1 MTDQDSPT
9 SARPTGRGGR
19 GRLPKGHLAC
29 PIPRGASRRLGAVIG
44 SLPGA
49 ARGFMPTIMLLM
61 AASACLPASM
71 EGDRVA
77 GAWPADLP
85 AFAGAEGFGRN
96 ATGWRGGRVI
106 KVTTLEDHGPGS
118 LRACAEGD
126 RPRVC
131 IFEVA
136 GTIAVDST
144 IAVGSN
150 VYLAG
155 QSAPGEGVQLRLG
168 YSPHRPLMVHT
179 ASDVVIRHL
188 RLRPGPPRIPSSN
201 VDGIGIFDSHDVI
214 LDHLSVQYA
223 TDELIDV
230 GTLRGTTFDIT
241 IQDSLL
247 AWGLDRAN
255 HPRRRHSKGALIC
268 AMNSRGECGR
278 ITLLRNLFAHNRD
291 RNPDVK
297 GTSIGPVEIVNN
309 VFYDPISQFGEFYD
323 LYGDLRINYIGNTT
337 LSGPSTR
344 RTRTPYAFDIDDFSP
359 AYDVRVYVRDNVN
372 AHRREPSEP
381 DELVAPPEVRAWLAP
396 EPFLPLTVAALPADA
411 AREFVLANAGAT
423 RPARDGL
430 DRRAVEDVINRTGR
444 VVDDPAEA
452 GGWPRLSSGP
462 APPDADGDGM
472 PDAWEV
478 GHGTDPQAFDA
489 WGDADGNGWPN
500 LEDYLN
506 QRAGP
511 TQ

>member
-1 MTDQDSPT
+1 
-9 SARPTGRGGR
+9 
-19 GRLPKGHLAC
+19 
-29 PIPRGASRRLGAVIG
+29 
-44 SLPGA
+44 
-49 ARGFMPTIMLLM
+49 
-61 AASACLPASM
+61 
-71 EGDRVA
+71 
-77 GAWPADLP
+77 
-85 AFAGAEGFGRN
+85 
-96 ATGWRGGRVI
+96 
-106 KVTTLEDHGPGS
+106 
-118 LRACAEGD
+118 
-126 RPRVC
+126 
-131 IFEVA
+131 
-136 GTIAVDST
+136 
-144 IAVGSN
+144 
-150 VYLAG
+150 
-155 QSAPGEGVQLRLG
+155 
-168 YSPHRPLMVHT
+168 
-179 ASDVVIRHL
+179 
-188 RLRPGPPRIPSSN
+188 
-201 VDGIGIFDSHDVI
+201 
-214 LDHLSVQYA
+214 
-223 TDELIDV
+223 
-230 GTLRGTTFDIT
+230 
-241 IQDSLL
+241 
-247 AWGLDRAN
+247 
-255 HPRRRHSKGALIC
+255 
-268 AMNSRGECGR
+268 
-278 ITLLRNLFAHNRD
+278 
-291 RNPDVK
+291 
-297 GTSIGPVEIVNN
+297 
-309 VFYDPISQFGEFYD
+309 
-323 LYGDLRINYIGNTT
+323 

>member
-1 MTDQDSPT
+1 M
-9 SARPTGRGGR
+9 
-19 GRLPKGHLAC
+19 
-29 PIPRGASRRLGAVIG
+29 GASRRLGAG
-44 SLPGA
+44 FRSLPGA
-49 ARGFMPTIMLLM
+49 ARRFVPTVVLVM
-61 AASACLPASM
+61 AASACLPAPM
-71 EGDRVA
+71 EGGDPVA
-77 GAWPADLP
+77 AAWRSDLP
-85 AFAGAEGFGRN
+85 AFDGAEGFGRY

-106 KVTTLEDHGPGS
+106 KVTTLEDRGPGS
-118 LRACAEGD
+118 LRACAEDD

-131 IFEVA
+131 VFEVA

-155 QSAPGEGVQLRLG
+155 QTAPGDGVQLRLG
-168 YSPHRPLMVHT
+168 HSRHRPLMVRA

-188 RLRPGPPRIPSSN
+188 RLRPGPPRSPSSN
-201 VDGIGIFDSHDVI
+201 VDGIGVFDSHDVI

-223 TDELIDV
+223 TDELIDI
-230 GTLRGTTFDIT
+230 GTLRGSTFDVT

-278 ITLLRNLFAHNRD
+278 ITLLRNVFAHNRD

-323 LYGDLRINYIGNTT
+323 LYGDLRINYIGNSA
-337 LSGPSTR
+337 LRGPSTR
-344 RTRTPYAFDIDDFSP
+344 RTQAPYAFDIDDFSL
-359 AYDVRVYVRDNVN
+359 AYDVRVYVRDNVD
-372 AHRREPSEP
+372 AHRREASEP
-381 DELVAPPEVRAWLAP
+381 DELVAPPGARAWLVS
-396 EPFLPLTVAALPADA
+396 EPFQPLTVAPIAADA
-411 AREFVLANAGAT
+411 AREPVLANAGAT
-423 RPARDGL
+423 RPARDAL
-430 DRRAVEDVINRTGR
+430 DRRAIADVIQRTGR
-444 VVDDPAEA
+444 VVDDPVEA
-452 GGWPRLSSGP
+452 GGWPHLRAGP

-478 GHGTDPQAFDA
+478 GHGTDPQAFDP

-506 QRAGP
+506 ARAAP
-511 TQ
+511 AP